1 MMRYAPLMVACL
13 LAGLVAFPFIRG
25 LTSDEAP
32 SMTGAQVGGH
42 FSLQSAEGAFESS
55 RLDQD
60 LMLIYF
66 GYTYCPD
73 VCPTELAR
81 MAAIVNGLETDADR
95 VQGLFVTV
103 DPERDTVDLV
113 TEYARAFNPNFIGLS
128 GSESQIKPVMR
139 QYQVYAA
146 KVGDDPTDYLVDHSS
161 RIYVMN
167 RDAELLALFSM
178 DTKVDHMIQQ
188 VKRFL

>member
-1 MMRYAPLMVACL
+1 MRYAPVLVACL
-13 LAGLVAFPFIRG
+13 LAGLVAFPWLSG
-25 LTSDEAP
+25 LVSDEAP
-32 SMTGAQVGGH
+32 SMTNAQVGGH
-42 FSLQSAEGAFESS
+42 FSLPSAEGTFASS
-55 RLDQD
+55 DLDKE

-81 MAAIVNGLETDADR
+81 MAAVVDGLEADADR

-113 TEYARAFNPNFIGLS
+113 TQYARAFDDTFIGLS
-128 GSESQIKPVMR
+128 GSEAQIQPVMS

-178 DTKVDHMIQQ
+178 DTPVTDMIAQ
-188 VKRFL
+188 VRRFL

>member
-1 MMRYAPLMVACL
+1 MLRYAPILVACM

-25 LTSDEAP
+25 MTSPDAP

-42 FSLQSAEGAFESS
+42 FTLQTATGPFATASANT
-55 RLDQD
+55 D
-60 LMLIYF
+60 LTLIYF

-73 VCPTELAR
+73 ICPTELAR
-81 MAAIVNGLETDADR
+81 MAALVNGLDEAAEQ

-113 TEYARAFNPNFIGLS
+113 ADYARAFHPAFIGLS
-128 GSESQIKPVMR
+128 GEQNAIDTVMQ

-146 KVGDDPTDYLVDHSS
+146 KVGDDAEDYLVDHSS
-161 RIYVMN
+161 RIYLMN
-167 RDAELLALFSM
+167 RDAQLLALFSM
-178 DTKVDHMIQQ
+178 DTPVADMIAE

>member
-1 MMRYAPLMVACL
+1 MVRYAPLLVACM

-25 LTSDEAP
+25 LTSDDAP

-42 FSLQSAEGAFESS
+42 FSLQSADGVFESS
-55 RLDQD
+55 GLDQD

-73 VCPTELAR
+73 ICPTELAR
-81 MAAIVNGLETDADR
+81 MAAVVNGLEADADR

-103 DPERDTVDLV
+103 DPERDTVNLV
-113 TEYARAFNPNFIGLS
+113 TEYARAFNPEFIGLS
-128 GSESQIKPVMR
+128 GSQAQIEPVMR

-146 KVGDDPTDYLVDHSS
+146 KVGDEPTDYLVDHTS
-161 RIYVMN
+161 RIYLMN

-178 DTKVDHMIQQ
+178 DTEIGDIIEQ
-188 VKRFL
+188 VQRFL

>member
-1 MMRYAPLMVACL
+1 MMRYAPVLVACL

-25 LTSDEAP
+25 LTSDETP

-42 FSLQSAEGAFESS
+42 FSLQSVEGTFESS

-103 DPERDTVDLV
+103 DPERDTIDLV

-128 GSESQIKPVMR
+128 GSESQIQPVMR

-161 RIYVMN
+161 RIYLMN

-178 DTKVDHMIQQ
+178 DTKVDDMIQQ